1 MRAMPTGRSP
11 RGPLWV
17 GAASLVAIAVLIPV
31 YRLQGLS
38 WAHAVAA
45 AVIFV
50 TTCVLLGWGVW
61 RILGRRRDARSPLR
75 ALAGHA
81 GTALVFSALW
91 TASFTSFVY
100 LLRPG
105 DAAAFLR
112 GGGIWQFVW
121 GIVIYAALA
130 ATARIQKRLRAQELA
145 TAGAE
150 LQALRA
156 QLNPHFLFNTL
167 HSLTQLARED
177 PAATQ
182 EALVTFG
189 ELMRYV
195 LEAGRDAAPEVTLED
210 EIRFVRNYLALERL
224 RLGGRLRVLEEIEPD
239 ALELA
244 VPPLLLQPL
253 VENAVRHGIAPLR
266 AGATLRLRAR
276 VQDTTLAI
284 DIEDTGAG
292 AEPASCRQA
301 AGLGL
306 KAVERQLR
314 ARFADAA
321 RLELETFPR
330 AGFKARLTIPARIQ
344 RASA

>member
-1 MRAMPTGRSP
+1 MSTTATQ

-17 GAASLVAIAVLIPV
+17 GAGSLVATAVLVPV
-31 YRLQGLS
+31 YRLQDLS
-38 WAHAVAA
+38 WVEAVAA
-45 AVIFV
+45 ATIFV
-50 TTCVLLGWGVW
+50 LTCVLLGWGAW
-61 RILGRRRDARSPLR
+61 HILARRRDAASPLR
-75 ALAGHA
+75 AAARHA
-81 GTALVFSALW
+81 LTALAFSAAW
-91 TASFTSFVY
+91 TASFASFVY
-100 LLRPG
+100 LLRPDDG
-105 DAAAFLR
+105 AAFLR

-121 GIVIYAALA
+121 GIAIYVALA
-130 ATARIQKRLRAQELA
+130 AAARIQKRLREQELA
-145 TAGAE
+145 AAGAE

-195 LEAGRDAAPEVTLED
+195 LDAGRDAAAAVALED

-224 RLGGRLRVLEEIEPD
+224 RLGERLQVLEEIEPD

-244 VPPLLLQPL
+244 VPPLILQPL

-266 AGATLRLRAR
+266 TGATLRLAAR
-276 VQDTTLAI
+276 VHGAMLAL
-284 DIEDTGAG
+284 DVEDNGAG
-292 AEPASCRQA
+292 AEPAVCRRA
-301 AGLGL
+301 GGLGL

-321 RLELETFPR
+321 RLEIDTFPR
-330 AGFKARLTIPARIQ
+330 LGFKARIRLPAAIVRGT
-344 RASA
+344 A